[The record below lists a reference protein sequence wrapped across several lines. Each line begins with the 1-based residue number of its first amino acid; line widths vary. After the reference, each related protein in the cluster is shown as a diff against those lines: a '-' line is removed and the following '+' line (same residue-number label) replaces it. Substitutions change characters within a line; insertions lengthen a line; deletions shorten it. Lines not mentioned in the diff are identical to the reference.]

1 MRSAFPCPLILRHS
15 KRSRGRAFS
24 LGGDMSITSVSGSS
38 TNGIQNQ
45 YQQVRNE
52 FKQLG
57 QDLQSGKLTQA
68 QTDFVTL
75 SQSVTSQLSAT
86 NPVAQTLGK
95 IGQALQSGNLSA
107 AQQAFSSMST
117 VGPSTRHSHGH
128 GMGGKLS
135 QSLEQLGQALQS
147 GDISTA
153 QQAFSA
159 VQQIWQQMSGSNLTP
174 NDTAVPT
181 STTSASA

>member
-1 MRSAFPCPLILRHS
+1 
-15 KRSRGRAFS
+15 
-24 LGGDMSITSVSGSS
+24 MSITSVSGSS
-38 TNGIQNQ
+38 INSIKNQ
-45 YQQVRNE
+45 YQQVRSE

-75 SQSVTSQLSAT
+75 SQSVTSQLSGT
-86 NPVAQTLGK
+86 SPIAQTLSR
-95 IGQALQSGNLSA
+95 IGQALQSGDLSA

-128 GMGGKLS
+128 GAAGKLS
-135 QSLEQLGQALQS
+135 QSLDQLRGALQS
-147 GDISTA
+147 GDLSTA

-159 VQQIWQQMSGSNLTP
+159 VQQIWQQMAGSGLSP

-181 STTSASA
+181 STTSTPA